1 MSTESV
7 RLRTMTW
14 KSVLAGGKYQHC
26 SVRQAYDA
34 EGEEGPQYLAWI
46 YYQYANLSFCEE
58 ILQEIGITENL
69 RIEKPGK
76 DDTMMRKWRRAH
88 YEALTEGM
96 SEEARM
102 GAAKRHDTAIKNVI
116 KAKKRKIDLQY
127 DRTRGQM
134 QVRNQN
140 PKFLRK

>member
-1 MSTESV
+1 MNTEHV

-14 KSVLAGGKYQHC
+14 KSVLDGGKYQHC

-34 EGEEGPQYLAWI
+34 EGEEGPQYLAWL
-46 YYQYANLSFCEE
+46 YYQNANLSFCEE
-58 ILQEIGITENL
+58 ILQEIGITEDL

-76 DDTMMRKWRRAH
+76 DDTKMRRWRRAH
-88 YEALTEGM
+88 YEARAEAM
-96 SEEARM
+96 SEESRM
-102 GAAKRHDTAIKNVI
+102 GAAKRHDKAIKNVI
-116 KAKKRKIDLQY
+116 KAKKRNIDLKY
-127 DRTRGQM
+127 DRTKGQM